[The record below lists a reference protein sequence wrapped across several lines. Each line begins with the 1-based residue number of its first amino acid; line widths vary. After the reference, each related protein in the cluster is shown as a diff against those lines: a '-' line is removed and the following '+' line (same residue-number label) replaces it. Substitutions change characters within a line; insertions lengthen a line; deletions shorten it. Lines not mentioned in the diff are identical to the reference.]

1 MVTHYRNSVC
11 IIARK
16 EDKFL
21 LVRNKE
27 WGKDLWKFPQGG
39 INKGESISNAAKREF
54 YEELGSRKITINH
67 ISKENHI
74 YGWSEEFRKFKKT
87 NYIGQTLSF
96 VIAEVNENKL
106 KCNKKEIEKYKWV
119 DADEIF
125 NLKYKDYAD
134 KIISILT
141 LSEVKRFSDLL
152 FPRNLKKSGQF
163 FKKLNFNLTGISRHH
178 NSLNGILKKG
188 SKKYFFKVGSSNEV
202 NQEIGGYL
210 LLVGK
215 YPVPKLKHVFIL
227 GPQTVFI
234 FEYEKTIK
242 KDKGTL
248 CDYLNEKNILEL
260 SVLKRI
266 FKFYKNNLKTVSKRS
281 TFPID
286 EFFKNRIK
294 TRLIP
299 WYSRSKSPILNYE
312 FIINGNNHGS
322 LLKIIDKTIKYF
334 NKDKRLTCFLSQ
346 GDPTPRNICI
356 KPLFFDFKTSG
367 YNPIVGEI
375 STFYW
380 SIVLGS
386 YLNPKYNPEP
396 YLQNHPN
403 VVKKFSEYKPEIKY
417 KINNKNGTI
426 DVEFSFSKNKNS
438 RRILKEYLEL
448 FRSGRFMHET
458 NNDLRYF
465 LIVRTLGRFDV
476 LKMEEE
482 DSIISGCVACLL
494 FKSNVNYLNYVLSL
508 L

>member
-1 MVTHYRNSVC
+1 MVAHYRNSVC

-27 WGKDLWKFPQGG
+27 WEKDLWKFPQGG
-39 INKGESISNAAKREF
+39 INKGEPISNAAKREF
-54 YEELGSRKITINH
+54 YEELGSRNITINH

-87 NYIGQTLSF
+87 NYIGQNLFF

-106 KCNKKEIEKYKWV
+106 KCNNKEIEMYKWV
-119 DADEIF
+119 DVDEIF

-152 FPRNLKKSGQF
+152 FPRNLKKVGQF
-163 FKKLNFNLTGISRHH
+163 FKELNFNLIGINQHH
-178 NSLNGILKKG
+178 NSLNGGLKNG
-188 SKKYFFKVGSSNEV
+188 SKKYFFKVGLSNDV
-202 NQEIGGYL
+202 NKEIGGYL

-215 YPVPKLKHVFIL
+215 YPVPKLKYVFIL
-227 GPQTVFI
+227 GPQTVVI
-234 FEYEKTIK
+234 FEHEKTIK
-242 KDKGTL
+242 KNKGTL
-248 CDYLNEKNILEL
+248 CDYINEENVPEL
-260 SVLKRI
+260 SVLKNI

-281 TFPID
+281 IFPMD
-286 EFFKNRIK
+286 EFFSGRIK
-294 TRLIP
+294 TRIIP
-299 WYSRSKSPILNYE
+299 WYSRSKSPIMNYE

-334 NKDKRLTCFLSQ
+334 NEDKKLTCFLSQ
-346 GDPTPRNICI
+346 GDPTQRNICI

-367 YNPIVGEI
+367 YNPIIGEI

-380 SIVLGS
+380 NIVPGS

-403 VVKKFSEYKPEIKY
+403 VVKKFLKYKPEIKY
-417 KINNKNGTI
+417 GINSKNRTI
-426 DVEFSFSKNKNS
+426 DVEFSFSPNKNS
-438 RRILKEYLEL
+438 KKILKEYLDL
-448 FRSGRFMHET
+448 FSSGRFIDEI
-458 NNDLRYF
+458 NNNLRYF
-465 LIVRTLGRFDV
+465 LILRTLGRFDV
-476 LKMEEE
+476 LRMEEE
-482 DSIISGCVACLL
+482 DGILSGCVACLL
-494 FKSNVNYLNYVLSL
+494 FKPNVNYLNYILSL